1 MRAQFVLIMHSL
13 ASAPPHQIEQT
24 LKALSQQHA
33 VDLAARFYDVLMT
46 EEEAL
51 AFLSSSLVEERLKA
65 SLVRWVIDLFCQGED
80 GGAVFHQHQRKIGEV
95 HARIKVPLRLVM
107 HGASVLKVRMSEL
120 ILTSELNRAD
130 AVHAII
136 QTDTLID
143 QAIAIMSEAYMQGS
157 MRRAQVDE
165 SYRLFALGQDI
176 AHERDGQI
184 AALLEWLQAV
194 LFQMFDGGAMQPTP
208 LGSSPFG
215 LWLTH
220 RAGLIFDGSHSLM
233 AIEATIARVD
243 SSILPQLVTGHAAKT
258 DLSAPLGELKNSV
271 QEIKFLL
278 TDLFQSVA
286 GLENG
291 RDPLTRALNRRFLP
305 TILSREISLATHSN
319 AQLSLIML
327 DVDHFKAIN
336 DQFGHSAGD
345 VVLKQV
351 AEIISDNVRLSDFVF
366 RYGGEEFLI
375 VLVETS
381 PQEAH
386 VVAERIREQLAARD
400 MRLPAGGSM
409 RVTASLGIAAFQDHP
424 DYNEL
429 IENAD
434 QALYQAK
441 NSGRNRTAIAAL

>member
-1 MRAQFVLIMHSL
+1 MNSVL
-13 ASAPPHQIEQT
+13 PPLSGHIEQ
-24 LKALSQQHA
+24 LLRSLSKDHA
-33 VDLAARFYDVLMT
+33 ADLADRFYEVLLT
-46 EEEAL
+46 DESAQT
-51 AFLSSSLVEERLKA
+51 FLSSSLVEERLKA
-65 SLVRWVIDLFCQGED
+65 SLMKWVQDIFRQEGEQK
-80 GGAVFHQHQRKIGEV
+80 AIFEQHQRKIGEV

-107 HGASVLKVRMSEL
+107 YGASVLKNRMSEL
-120 ILTSELNRAD
+120 VLQSDLDRVD
-130 AVHAII
+130 AAHAIML
-136 QTDTLID
+136 TDGLID

-184 AALLEWLQAV
+184 AALLEWLQGV
-194 LFQMFDGGAMQPTP
+194 LFQMFDGCVLQPTS
-208 LGSSPFG
+208 LASSPFG

-220 RAGLIFDGSHSLM
+220 RAGLIFDGSPSLT
-233 AIEATIARVD
+233 AIEAIIARVD
-243 SSILPQLVTGHAAKT
+243 SSILPRLITGHETKG
-258 DLSAPLGELKNSV
+258 DLSEPLGELKNSV

-278 TDLFQSVA
+278 NDLFQSVA

-305 TILSREISLATHSN
+305 TILSREISLATN
-319 AQLSLIML
+319 NGAQLSLMML

-336 DQFGHSAGD
+336 DQWGHSTGD
-345 VVLKQV
+345 AVLKQV

-381 PQEAH
+381 AEEAH
-386 VVAERIREQLAARD
+386 VVAERIREQLASREI
-400 MRLPAGGSM
+400 RLPVGGTA
-409 RVTASLGIAAFQDHP
+409 RVTASLGLAAFKDHP

-429 IENAD
+429 IETAD
-434 QALYQAK
+434 KALYEAK
-441 NSGRNRTAIAAL
+441 NAGRNRTIIAKAA

>member
-1 MRAQFVLIMHSL
+1 MYSVL
-13 ASAPPHQIEQT
+13 PPLSEHIEH
-24 LKALSQQHA
+24 LLRNLSQAHA
-33 VDLAARFYDVLMT
+33 TDLADRFYDVLLT
-46 EEEAL
+46 DEEAQT
-51 AFLSSSLVEERLKA
+51 FLSSSLVEERLKA
-65 SLVRWVIDLFCQGED
+65 SLMKWVQDIFRQEGEQKALFEQ
-80 GGAVFHQHQRKIGEV
+80 QQRKIGEV

-107 HGASVLKVRMSEL
+107 HGAFVLKSRMSEL
-120 ILTSELNRAD
+120 VLQSDLGRAD
-130 AVHAII
+130 MALAIMQI
-136 QTDTLID
+136 DGLID

-184 AALLEWLQAV
+184 AALFEWLQNV
-194 LFQMFDGGAMQPTP
+194 LFQMFDGCLLQLTP
-208 LGSSPFG
+208 LSSSPFG

-220 RAGLIFDGSHSLM
+220 RAGLIFEGSPSLA
-233 AIEATIARVD
+233 AIEASIARVD
-243 SSILPQLVTGHAAKT
+243 SDILPRLTQSHEARD
-258 DLSAPLGELKNSV
+258 DLSVPLGELKNSV

-278 TDLFQSVA
+278 TDLFQSVS

-305 TILSREISLATHSN
+305 TILGREISLATN
-319 AQLSLIML
+319 NGTQLSLMML

-336 DQFGHSAGD
+336 DQWGHSTGD
-345 VVLKQV
+345 AVLKQV

-381 PQEAH
+381 AEEAH
-386 VVAERIREQLAARD
+386 VVAERIREQLASREI
-400 MRLPAGGSM
+400 RLPAGGSV
-409 RVTASLGIAAFQDHP
+409 RVTASLGLAAFQDHP

-429 IENAD
+429 IETAD
-434 QALYQAK
+434 KALYDAK
-441 NSGRNRTAIAAL
+441 NAGRNRTIIAKAA